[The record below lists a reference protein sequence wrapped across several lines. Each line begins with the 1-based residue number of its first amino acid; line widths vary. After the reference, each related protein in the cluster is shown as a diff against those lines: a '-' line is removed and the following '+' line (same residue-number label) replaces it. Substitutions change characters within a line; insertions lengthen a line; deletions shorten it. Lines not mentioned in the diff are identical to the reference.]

1 MASVSCPSIDE
12 LKAFALGDLSA
23 SAFDGIATHV
33 EHCPHCEA
41 SLQAFDNH
49 ADALVVGL
57 RDLQHPN
64 DEEYSVPPEE
74 LVAAARNAAVLTAG
88 KDSQEISLDVGRR
101 YVRLLEAGFCRL
113 GKFEL
118 QTQLGVG
125 SFGYVF
131 RARDTEL
138 DRIVAVK
145 IQRAGGLASEEEASR
160 FLREARSIAQLKHQ
174 GIVALH
180 EIGQT
185 DDGVCFLV
193 TELIE
198 GQSLEV
204 RMSSSRFEP
213 RLAAELVRR
222 VAEALHYAHGQGV
235 IHRDVKP
242 ANILIDALDHPHL
255 TDFGLAKRA
264 TGEMTMTS
272 EGRVMGTPAYMS
284 PEQARGESH
293 TVDARSD
300 QYSLG
305 VILYELLTGVR
316 PFQGDRHLLW
326 LQVMEDEPRSP
337 RRLNEQIP
345 RDLETICLKAMAKS
359 PHRRYRTTQELA
371 DDLQR
376 FLDGKPIKARASGY
390 VERLWR
396 WCRRNPLAASLLL
409 AVCVGSATGFWYLSS
424 LSRYFVQATA
434 LDSAR
439 MEVAM
444 LEEVNAYYNDVVMRV
459 DPLKTPMSHQYATK
473 KNTLPVPATFTID
486 LGQRISATE
495 SGMKV
500 RLYSNYSWRPDGGP
514 KDSFERRVL
523 EELAE
528 RAQRKEKDL
537 TIHEFTEIDGRPFLR
552 YAKGQLMQPSCID
565 CHNKDSASP
574 KRDWREGDL
583 VGALLINRTLDRE
596 IARTRTGLQGAS
608 LLMGATV
615 VLLAGLGL
623 GFLVRT
629 RRANRVRAKSHASG

>member
-1 MASVSCPSIDE
+1 MAVSSCPKVDE
-12 LKAFALGDLSA
+12 LRAFALGDLGDA
-23 SAFDGIATHV
+23 IFAGIAAHV
-33 EHCPHCEA
+33 EQCRACEEQ
-41 SLQAFDNH
+41 LQHFD
-49 ADALVVGL
+49 DYTDGLVVGL
-57 RDLQHPN
+57 RDLNLPG
-64 DEEYSVPPEE
+64 EEEALDPPKE
-74 LVAAARNAAVLTAG
+74 LVNAARGVALLSPGGQAP
-88 KDSQEISLDVGRR
+88 EIALDPGRR
-101 YVRLLEAGFCRL
+101 FLKQLATGCCRL

-118 QTQLGVG
+118 QAELGAG

-145 IQRAGGLASEEEASR
+145 IQRAGGLADEEEASR
-160 FLREARSIAQLKHQ
+160 FLREARSVAQLKHQ

-193 TELIE
+193 TEFIE
-198 GQSLEV
+198 GQTLET
-204 RMSSSRFEP
+204 RMK
-213 RLAAELVRR
+213 AARPDPQAAVQLVAH
-222 VAEALHYAHGQGV
+222 VADALQYAHGQGV

-242 ANILIDALDHPHL
+242 SNILIDGQDRPHL

-300 QYSLG
+300 VYSLG

-326 LQVMEDEPRSP
+326 LQVQEDEPRPP
-337 RRLNEQIP
+337 RRLNDQVP
-345 RDLETICLKAMAKS
+345 RDLETVCLKAMAKS
-359 PHRRYRTTQELA
+359 PSRRYRTAQEFA
-371 DDLQR
+371 DDLRR
-376 FLDGKPIKARASGY
+376 FLDGKPIKARASGIA
-390 VERLWR
+390 ERLWR
-396 WCRRNPLAASLLL
+396 WCRRNPLAASLFV
-409 AVCVGSATGFWYLSS
+409 AVCLGSAAGFWYLSS

-444 LEEVNAYYNDVVMRV
+444 LEEVNAFYNDVVNRV
-459 DPLKTPMSHQYATK
+459 DPRKTPMSHEYASR

-486 LGQRISATE
+486 LGQRISAAE

-500 RLYSNYSWRPDGGP
+500 RLYSNYSWRPNGGP
-514 KDSFERRVL
+514 KDPFEGRVL
-523 EELAE
+523 DELTE
-528 RAQRKEKDL
+528 RARRKDSDL
-537 TIHEFTEIDGRPFLR
+537 TMHEFTEIDGRPFLR
-552 YAKGQLMQPSCID
+552 YAKGQLIQQSCID

-583 VGALLINRTLDRE
+583 VGALLINRPLDRE

-608 LLMGATV
+608 MLMGATV
-615 VLLAGLGL
+615 VVLAGLGL
-623 GFLVRT
+623 GFLVRA
-629 RRANRVRAKSHASG
+629 RRENRVRA